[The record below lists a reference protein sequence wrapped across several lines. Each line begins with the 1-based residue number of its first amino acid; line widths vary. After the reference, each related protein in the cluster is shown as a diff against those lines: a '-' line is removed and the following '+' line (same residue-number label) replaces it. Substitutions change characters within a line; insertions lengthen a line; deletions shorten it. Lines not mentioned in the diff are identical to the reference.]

1 MRKKIIAATAVA
13 ALLTVGTPA
22 VAKADTGD
30 LTYMP
35 WYLFAANEKEV
46 PEMVKKVKQTVR
58 FVDKKGKK
66 LAKDNVQY
74 ITFYREAQ
82 YDRDTK
88 KVTGSYSAWDGPKKS
103 KAVDVYEF
111 TNYTPS
117 QLVVPAQNYT
127 ATSKDLVIKVVY
139 TKIKTK
145 KVTRTIKMYTPKGTK
160 KKLQKAYLKKVH
172 GKWTTSR
179 WPKYTAPKYKGYTAS
194 KKTVK
199 ASKVTSKTKNQTVVI
214 NYLRAK

>member
-1 MRKKIIAATAVA
+1 MKKKIIAFAAVA
-13 ALLTVGTPA
+13 TLLNAGTPA
-22 VAKADTGD
+22 IAKADTGD

-35 WYLFAANEKEV
+35 WYLFASNEKEV

-66 LAKDNVQY
+66 LAKDDVQY

-82 YDRDTK
+82 YDRATK
-88 KVTGSYSAWDGPKKS
+88 KVTGNYSAWDGPKKS

-117 QLVVPAQNYT
+117 QLVVPAQSYT
-127 ATSKDLVIKVVY
+127 KADKGRVIKVVY

-145 KVTRTIKMYTPKGTK
+145 KVTRTIKMYTPRGTK
-160 KKLQKAYLKKVH
+160 KKVQKAYLKKVH
-172 GKWTTSR
+172 GKWATSH
-179 WPKYTAPKYKGYTAS
+179 WSKYTAPKYKGFKAS
-194 KKTVK
+194 KRVVK

-214 NYLRAK
+214 RYKRAK